1 MIKLL
6 LETWNRY
13 LLLELDYNEVK
24 SKLDGDKF
32 ANSAK
37 YHGIPPEEA
46 KQSIMNTLILNP
58 STGQELDI
66 SEQDKANYLSW
77 RIKRF
82 MTKGSY
88 KGPKPSSIET
98 FYQIKQQKLDR
109 FLAKNDINRFES
121 VEEFEKVVH
130 DASDG
135 YKSYIEEKAKASRK
149 GNIMSLPSG
158 VKFEIPEGA
167 KLIAE
172 NEKWLVYIP
181 QTKGAAVGLGIYTEW
196 CTAAPGLKY
205 YEQ

>member
-1 MIKLL
+1 MIKPL
-6 LETWNRY
+6 LETWNKY

-77 RIKRF
+77 RIKQF

-88 KGPKPSSIET
+88 KGPKSSSIET

-121 VEEFEKVVH
+121 VEEFEKV
-130 DASDG
+130 
-135 YKSYIEEKAKASRK
+135 IKAPRSNCVLNTDKLSKVYPMPTVDEALTKA
-149 GNIMSLPSG
+149 
-158 VKFEIPEGA
+158 
-167 KLIAE
+167 IA
-172 NEKWLVYIP
+172 N
-181 QTKGAAVGLGIYTEW
+181 
-196 CTAAPGLKY
+196 LK
-205 YEQ
+205 